1 MATNNLKEGDY
12 CLATKWSDG
21 EAWDHW
27 AVGFYGGCT
36 PHGRFII
43 VDEQGI
49 SFRAGGFRR
58 CSQITQEQGDYL
70 LSNALELERAGTCL
84 WGLIEDRRLWEK
96 GPQPWS
102 LEKPRKDD
110 ETGSGN
116 DDDNGKVKEDLS
128 QISDGF
134 HTFEELYEHRH
145 SLVLALMA
153 LEPELFW
160 FSRRHSDGSLCF
172 GDGNWFI
179 VGADLPGVGPI
190 SYHLPIEL
198 WTLAENT
205 EAKCLHKGR
214 PWDGHTSNDVSSRI
228 RLWAE
233 LHPSQGHL

>member
-1 MATNNLKEGDY
+1 MVTNNLKEGDY

-84 WGLIEDRRLWEK
+84 WGLIEDQKLWGEALE
-96 GPQPWS
+96 PQG
-102 LEKPRKDD
+102 LEEPLKA
-110 ETGSGN
+110 EGAGSGE
-116 DDDNGKVKEDLS
+116 VKEELS

-179 VGADLPGVGPI
+179 VGANLPGAGQI
-190 SYHLPIEL
+190 SYHLPIAL
-198 WTLAENT
+198 WPMAEKT
-205 EAKCLHKGR
+205 GSRQLPEGV
-214 PWDGHTSNDVSSRI
+214 PWDGHTSKEVSSRI

-233 LHPSQGHL
+233 LHPSRGHL